1 MIHANHG
8 SGNAYSLAFVG
19 FEDKIIRESAHHSVR
34 LQTFIELVI
43 LYGLGQFKIKLAV
56 NGTVF
61 VQISLFLHE
70 KLK

>member
-1 MIHANHG
+1 M
-8 SGNAYSLAFVG
+8 G

-34 LQTFIELVI
+34 LQTFVELVI
-43 LYGLGQFKIKLAV
+43 LYGLGQFKIKFAI
-56 NGTVF
+56 NRTVF